1 MRLVRCTYG
10 ARRYWGVLEAA
21 RVRLLEGD
29 PYGKLA
35 FLRKTVSLRDV
46 ALSVPATPTKIV
58 LVGLNYKDHAKELG
72 MRTPRE
78 PVIFLKPVTSLAA
91 CGCDIVYPKAASRL
105 DYEAELALVIKKTAR
120 HVRPKETG
128 NYILG
133 YTCLNDVTARDLQ
146 KKDGQWTRAKS
157 FDTFCPV
164 GPWVET
170 ALDASSVAIA
180 SYVNGAVR
188 QRSSTSEFIFTIPRL
203 VSFISGIMTLL
214 PGDIISTGTPAG
226 VGPLRPGDIVEV
238 KIEGIGCLEN
248 RVVAENPKKELQDGF
263 GCDKI

>member
-1 MRLVRCTYG
+1 VAEGGC
-10 ARRYWGVLEAA
+10 
-21 RVRLLEGD
+21 VRLLDGD
-29 PYGKLA
+29 PYRKIKL
-35 FLRKTVSLRDV
+35 LRKTIPLRNA

-58 LVGLNYKDHAKELG
+58 LAGLNYKDHARELM
-72 MRTPRE
+72 MRIPRE
-78 PVIFLKPVTSLAA
+78 PVIFLKPVTSLLA
-91 CGCDIVYPKAASRL
+91 CGRDIVYPKAVSRL

-120 HVRPKETG
+120 HIPEKDAAG
-128 NYILG
+128 YILG

-146 KKDGQWTRAKS
+146 KKDVQWTRAKS

-170 ALDASSVAIA
+170 ALDTSCLAIA

-188 QRSSTSEFIFTIPRL
+188 QHSFTSDFIFTIPRL
-203 VSFISGIMTLL
+203 VSFISGVMTLL

-226 VGPLRPGDIVEV
+226 VGQLQPGDTVEV
-238 KIEGIGCLEN
+238 EVEGIGRLKN
-248 RVVAENPKKELQDGF
+248 RVAAARPRSKKELQDEP